1 MMGTSGFLLST
12 GTTRC
17 EVACGR
23 RVWRAGVQAKHDALA
38 AARAETKRLEA
49 TGASARDRV
58 VAGARE
64 AALEAE
70 LVTGLKP
77 VKLGGR
83 GGGRGGG
90 GRIGGGRGRGGR

>member
-1 MMGTSGFLLST
+1 M
-12 GTTRC
+12 
-17 EVACGR
+17 
-23 RVWRAGVQAKHDALA
+23 QAKHDALA

-77 VKLGGR
+77 IKLGGR